1 MDKRLVKNIDFILIA
16 TVIII
21 SILGIIAISS
31 ATHVANGGSAK
42 NVILQSVWLIIS
54 LVTAFLIMKID
65 YNLLGNYYKVIY
77 IISIALLL
85 VTLAIGSSTNGA
97 KSWVKIGGISFQ
109 FSEITKVA
117 FIISLAKLL
126 ELKRDKINNVY
137 ELFKIL
143 VFTGIPILLILK
155 QNDTGTALVFIA
167 IFLGM
172 LFISGINIWY
182 IVSFFVIGVV
192 SAPVV
197 FKYFLQ
203 DYQKKRI
210 LTFLNPNLDKMGAGY
225 HVFQSKIAIG
235 SGQITGFGLYKG
247 SQVQFNFL
255 PEAST
260 DFIYSV
266 VGQEL
271 GFIGT
276 ITILVLYFVMLLRLI
291 KIAMVSKDSF
301 GSLIVAGI
309 ISMFLFHIFE
319 NIGMTIGLMPV
330 TGIPL
335 PFMSYGGSSLFAN
348 FVAIGL
354 ALNVG
359 MRRQKIKF

>member
-1 MDKRLVKNIDFILIA
+1 M
-16 TVIII
+16 I
-21 SILGIIAISS
+21 SALGIVAISS

-42 NVILQSVWLIIS
+42 SVLLQSVWLLFSIAA
-54 LVTAFLIMKID
+54 AFLIMKID

-77 IISIALLL
+77 AGSIVLLL
-85 VTLAIGSSTNGA
+85 LTLLIGSSANGA
-97 KSWVKIGGISFQ
+97 KSWVRIGGVSFQ
-109 FSEITKVA
+109 FSEIAKVA
-117 FIISLAKLL
+117 IILSLGKLL
-126 ELKRDKINNVY
+126 DIKKDKINNIY
-137 ELFKIL
+137 ELLKIL
-143 VFTGIPILLILK
+143 AFVGIPVLLILK

-167 IFLGM
+167 ILLGM
-172 LFISGINIWY
+172 IFIAGINIWY
-182 IVSFFVIGVV
+182 IIAFFAFGIISGPVI
-192 SAPVV
+192 

-260 DFIYSV
+260 DFIFSV

-271 GFIGT
+271 GFVGS
-276 ITILVLYFVMLLRLI
+276 ITVLLLYFIMLFRLVQ
-291 KIAMVSKDSF
+291 IAMISKDKY
-301 GSLIVAGI
+301 GSLVVTGI
-309 ISMFLFHIFE
+309 ISMFLFHILE
-319 NIGMTIGLMPV
+319 NIGMTIGIMPV

>member
-1 MDKRLVKNIDFILIA
+1 MDKRLLKNIDYVLIVS
-16 TVIII
+16 VIIV

-31 ATHVANGGSAK
+31 ATHVTNGGSTK
-42 NVILQSVWLIIS
+42 NVILQSIWLVIS
-54 LVTAFLIMKID
+54 LSAAFLMIKTD
-65 YNLLGNYYKVIY
+65 YNVLGNYYKIIY
-77 IISIALLL
+77 TVSIVLLL
-85 VTLAIGSSTNGA
+85 ITLVIGSSTNGA
-97 KSWVKIGGISFQ
+97 KSWVRIGGINFQ
-109 FSEITKVA
+109 FSEIAKVF

-126 ELKRDKINNVY
+126 DLKKEKINKVY
-137 ELFKIL
+137 ELFKI
-143 VFTGIPILLILK
+143 VIFVSIPIFLILK

-182 IVSFFVIGVV
+182 IVSFFAIGTV
-192 SAPVV
+192 SAPVI

-203 DYQKKRI
+203 EYQKKRI

-276 ITILVLYFVMLLRLI
+276 MTILILYFIMLLRLI
-291 KIAMVSKDSF
+291 RIAMISKDNF
-301 GSLIVAGI
+301 GALIVAGI

-354 ALNVG
+354 ALNIG
-359 MRRQKIKF
+359 IRRQKINF